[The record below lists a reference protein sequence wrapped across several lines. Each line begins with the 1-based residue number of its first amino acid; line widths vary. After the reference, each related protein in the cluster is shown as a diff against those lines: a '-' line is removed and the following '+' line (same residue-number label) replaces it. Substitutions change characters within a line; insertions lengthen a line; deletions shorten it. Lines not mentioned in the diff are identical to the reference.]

1 MIEMRLSGL
10 NDLKIIFTLVQSV
23 RFSAKL
29 SSGLLCGMANQ
40 ALRVKLF
47 VIQVELKMYSLSP
60 FRLQSSSGKVEFAV
74 QTLAVLL
81 SNDLVG

>member
-23 RFSAKL
+23 RFRAKL
-29 SSGLLCGMANQ
+29 SFGLLCGMENQ

-47 VIQVELKMYSLSP
+47 GAQVELKICIPSVLSFYKILRAKLSLL
-60 FRLQSSSGKVEFAV
+60 FRH
-74 QTLAVLL
+74 
-81 SNDLVG
+81 

>member
-29 SSGLLCGMANQ
+29 SFGVLSGMINQ

-47 VIQVELKMYSLSP
+47 GVQVELKICLPSPLSLYRLLQAKLSLL
-60 FRLQSSSGKVEFAV
+60 FRH
-74 QTLAVLL
+74 
-81 SNDLVG
+81 